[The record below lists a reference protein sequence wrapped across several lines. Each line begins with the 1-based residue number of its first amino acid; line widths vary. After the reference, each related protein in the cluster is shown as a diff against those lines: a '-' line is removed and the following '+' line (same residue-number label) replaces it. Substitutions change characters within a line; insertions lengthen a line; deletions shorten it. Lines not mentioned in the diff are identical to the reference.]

1 MTVISREMLRKILTH
16 YSLSVDLDK
25 LSGVEGFVG
34 EKAIDAAILILIIGY
49 PDGAK
54 VVFTQRSHN
63 VTNHAGQISFPGGR
77 RDRVDKDLIETALRE
92 TREEIGVSEKTIDI
106 LGRLPTYDVL
116 TGFRITPVVGW
127 TTKRPEYEL
136 NFREVTEVFELPLKF
151 LLDPNNHQK
160 HLKTIAGKDREYY
173 SISFEDRYVWGAT
186 AGMLV
191 NLYRIIKMQR
201 INENND
207 CN

>member
-77 RDRVDKDLIETALRE
+77 RDREDKDLIETALRE